1 MSGFSAQQR
10 RLLEAMGYVLLQRLA
25 PPLPAAEVAAGAQA
39 PAPSERPVPHA
50 GDSTPIAPLDAAR
63 DAPLWSHILR
73 ALGGPPERAGLFLVE
88 QGPALQFD
96 GPRLG
101 LNLAAL
107 RQDPEAKR
115 RLWRTL
121 RELRPD

>member
-1 MSGFSAQQR
+1 MSGFSTQQR
-10 RLLEAMGYVLLQRLA
+10 RLLEAMGYELLHRAVA
-25 PPLPAAEVAAGAQA
+25 PAGVAAATVQSAATTEKDRPSRPLAAATPSVG
-39 PAPSERPVPHA
+39 PA
-50 GDSTPIAPLDAAR
+50 IATES
-63 DAPLWSHILR
+63 PLWSHVLR
-73 ALGGPPERAGLFLVE
+73 ALGGPPERAGLFLLDA
-88 QGPALQFD
+88 GPALQFD

-107 RQDPEAKR
+107 REDPDAKR